1 MIQMDKSINQMEPK
15 LSTLEAQGTKCKQD
29 TYLSKYEILEDVQEV
44 Q

>member
-1 MIQMDKSINQMEPK
+1 MDCTWKQEEPK
-15 LSTLEAQGTKCKQD
+15 TNTPEQQNTMYQQD